1 MHEVGFTLATDVAFG
16 IVFGLF
22 VLATL
27 VLAVVAIRWGVR
39 RDRPGRQAWRQRHLG
54 GAAGANGAAPLGSV
68 EQTAHDPAQDP

>member
-1 MHEVGFTLATDVAFG
+1 MHQVGFTLATDVAFG
-16 IVFGLF
+16 IVFGIF

-54 GAAGANGAAPLGSV
+54 GAAGSNGAGPVGSV
-68 EQTAHDPAQDP
+68 DQMAEDPARDP